1 MPHRPAAALAVLLTL
16 AGSCTDAGDGA
27 PDVLSV
33 EVRVRT
39 ESITPPYA
47 ADLIFVVS
55 DAPSMAPHHDAL
67 VRFLGDLDA
76 SLRASRDIPSLHVGV
91 VGPDPGDGGFAT
103 TPVVSG
109 CTPPTDPFHSVIGLP
124 WFVCD
129 PGELPCYRESYAGTL
144 GEAVACVGALPA
156 TGAARPPLLAR
167 ALDALD
173 ATPTFRRPGVPLVV
187 IVVSADDDA
196 SPAAPAE
203 LAARFAALGDA
214 TTPVSLVA
222 ITGDASPR
230 LAAVVAALPPS
241 SDRID
246 IAADDWREALAPLE
260 VRDTLDLRGCVD
272 EDHLPD
278 GDPAPG
284 YQLTCVGEDRTIP
297 PCVMVTPDRP
307 AVDTP
312 LPCYRVMSSVFGGE
326 TCRHQL
332 VVEWRS
338 APRRLLAYL
347 RCAGTPPVRAASR
360 AASGPG
366 T

>member
-1 MPHRPAAALAVLLTL
+1 MPHRLAAVLAAVLTF
-16 AGSCTDAGDGA
+16 ASSCSDPGDGA
-27 PDVLSV
+27 PDAIGIDT
-33 EVRVRT
+33 RVFA
-39 ESITPPYA
+39 ESSSPPYA
-47 ADLIFVVS
+47 ADLIFVIS

-67 VRFLGDLDA
+67 VGFLGDLDA
-76 SLRASRDIPSLHVGV
+76 SLDTVVGWMPSLHVGV
-91 VGPDPGDGGFAT
+91 VGPGDGGFAI

-109 CTPPTDPFHSVIGLP
+109 CAAPTEPFHSVIGLP

-129 PGELPCYRESYAGTL
+129 PDEVPCYRESYPGTL
-144 GEAVACVGALPA
+144 GEAVACVGALPP

-196 SPAAPAE
+196 SAAAPAE
-203 LAARFAALGDA
+203 LAARLAALGDA
-214 TTPVSLVA
+214 TTPVSVVA

-230 LAAVVAALPPS
+230 LAAVLAALPPL
-241 SDRID
+241 SDRVD
-246 IAADDWREALAPLE
+246 IAAGDWRDALAPLV
-260 VRDTLDLRGCVD
+260 VRTTLEQRGCID

-297 PCVMVTPDRP
+297 PCTMVTPDRP

-312 LPCYRVMSSVFGGE
+312 LPCYRVTPGASGSD

-338 APRRLLAYL
+338 ASRRLEAFL
-347 RCAGTPPVRAASR
+347 RCAGTP
-360 AASGPG
+360 
-366 T
+366 